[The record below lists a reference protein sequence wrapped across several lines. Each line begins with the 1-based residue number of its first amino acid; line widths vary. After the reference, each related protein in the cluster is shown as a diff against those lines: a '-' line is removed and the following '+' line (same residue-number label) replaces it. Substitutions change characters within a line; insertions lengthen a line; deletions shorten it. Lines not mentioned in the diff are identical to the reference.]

1 MVAQPLRYV
10 SYSMCLLAI
19 MPLVGCSGSGEEES
33 PTPTPE
39 SSATPTEAPDGGST
53 PTETP
58 DSVSTPTATPGE
70 ESLTCPTDNASWTVG
85 WLGCTEAASDGYVF
99 FAPLRSTTSF
109 LIDRYGRQVHTWPST
124 YMPGQAVHLL
134 DDGSILRT
142 GMVNN
147 SVFKAG
153 AAGGQ
158 LQIIEWDGTLSW
170 NYAYSSTSHLTHH
183 NAIMLPSGNVLALSW
198 EVVSQ
203 ANAVELGRD
212 SSTLPE
218 GSLWNECVIE
228 LKITGTT
235 TAEVVWK
242 WCMLDHVIQDF
253 DSSKGNYGDVAAHP
267 EKLDINYTGDGMGGM
282 DSAGADWIHFNAVD
296 YNETLD
302 QIVLSSKYM
311 SEVYVIDHST
321 TTEEA
326 AGSTGGTY
334 GKGGDFLYRWGNPQV
349 YRAEGERIFYNQ
361 HAVYWIEDG
370 LPGAGRMMVF
380 NNGNSRTDGKYST
393 VDEWTPSL
401 NEDGTYDQLSSGAFG
416 PEELTWRYKAA
427 QPTDLYAD
435 RISNAQRLT
444 NGNTLV
450 VNGAY
455 GKLYEVSS
463 DGTVVWEYVNP
474 VLGDS
479 KVASQGTA
487 VSGQDNSV
495 FRAYWFDPSFEGF
508 EGRTLTAGDY
518 LEEGL

>member
-1 MVAQPLRYV
+1 MMVHPLRFV
-10 SYSMCLLAI
+10 CYSMCLMTVL
-19 MPLVGCSGSGEEES
+19 PLVGCSASGEDE
-33 PTPTPE
+33 TPT
-39 SSATPTEAPDGGST
+39 ATPDED
-53 PTETP
+53 
-58 DSVSTPTATPGE
+58 STPTATPDGD
-70 ESLTCPTDNASWTVG
+70 STPTATPSADGVGCPADNASWTVG
-85 WLGCTEAASDGYVF
+85 WLGCTDAASDGYVF

-109 LIDRYGRQVHTWPST
+109 LIDQYGRQVHTWPST

-134 DDGSILRT
+134 EDGSILRT

-158 LQIIEWDGTLSW
+158 LQLIEWDGTLSW
-170 NYAYSSTSHLTHH
+170 NYTYSTTSHLTHH
-183 NAIMLPSGNVLALSW
+183 DAIMLPSGNVLALSW

-203 ANAVELGRD
+203 SNAISMGRD
-212 SSTLPE
+212 PSTLSE

-235 TAEVVWK
+235 SAEVVWK
-242 WCMLDHVIQDF
+242 WCMLDHVIQDY
-253 DSSKGNYGDVAAHP
+253 DSAKDNYGDVAAHP
-267 EKLDINYTGDGMGGM
+267 ERLDINYTGDGMGGM
-282 DSAGADWIHFNAVD
+282 DTAGADWIHFNAVD
-296 YNETLD
+296 YNADLD

-311 SEVYVIDHST
+311 SEIYVIDHST

-326 AGSTGGTY
+326 ASSSGGAY

-349 YRAEGERIFYNQ
+349 YRADGERVFYNQ
-361 HAVYWIEDG
+361 HAVHWVEDG

-380 NNGNSRTDGKYST
+380 NNGNSRTDGRYST
-393 VDEWTPSL
+393 ADEWTPSL
-401 NEDGTYDQLSSGAFG
+401 NEDGSYGVLSSGAFG

-427 QPTDLYAD
+427 TPTDLYAD
-435 RISNAQRLT
+435 RISNAQRLL

-455 GKLYEVSS
+455 GKLYEVTTAG
-463 DGTVVWEYVNP
+463 DVVWEYVNP

-479 KVASQGTA
+479 KVASQGT
-487 VSGQDNSV
+487 SLGGQDNSV
-495 FRAYWFDPSFEGF
+495 FRAYWFDASFAGF
-508 EGRTLTAGDY
+508 EGRTLTTGNY